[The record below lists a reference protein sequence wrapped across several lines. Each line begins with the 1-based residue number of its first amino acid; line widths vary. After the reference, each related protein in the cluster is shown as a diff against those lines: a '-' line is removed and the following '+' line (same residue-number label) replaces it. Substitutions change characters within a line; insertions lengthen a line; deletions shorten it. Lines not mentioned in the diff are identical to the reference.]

1 MPPRRW
7 MTLLLVFTLAA
18 CGPTASSVELTSATP
33 TTVQLRGRLTFAGST
48 TVQPL
53 VDKLGGVFHQ
63 RNPEVGLEIAAG
75 GSVVGIKAIHQ
86 GTTDI
91 GMSSRALHAA
101 ELDGISTHQIA
112 SDVLAVVVNPANP
125 LQTLSQDQLID
136 IYLGT
141 ITNWRELGGA
151 DLPITVVVREESSG
165 TRGAFDEIALR
176 NQAPLAPQISVGIT
190 AGDVAALVTNDVGAI
205 GYVGFGN
212 VESSLRTVAI
222 DGVVPSVATVRDGS
236 YRLVRPLLL
245 LTGPLSQPLAQAFI
259 DFVLSDE
266 GQRLVAEDGWVPV
279 R

>member
-7 MTLLLVFTLAA
+7 ITLLVLLTLTA
-18 CGPTASSVELTSATP
+18 CGPTASSVAPRPATP

-53 VDKLGGVFHQ
+53 VDKLGAVFTQ
-63 RNPEVGLEIAAG
+63 LNPDVALEIAAG

-91 GMSSRALHAA
+91 GMSSRALHEDEQA
-101 ELDGISTHQIA
+101 GITTHQIA
-112 SDVLAVVVNPANP
+112 SDVLAVVVNPANRVQA
-125 LQTLSQDQLID
+125 LTQQQLID
-136 IYLGT
+136 IYLGK
-141 ITNWRELGGA
+141 ITSWRELGGA

-176 NQAPLAPQISVGIT
+176 KQTPAAPRLSVAIT
-190 AGDVAALVTNDVGAI
+190 AGDVAATVAGDVGAI
-205 GYVGFGN
+205 GYLGFGN
-212 VESSLRTVAI
+212 VDVSVSVVAI

-245 LTGPLSQPLAQAFI
+245 LSGPLSQPLAQAFI
-259 DFVLSDE
+259 DFVLSDA
-266 GQRLVAEDGWVPV
+266 GQRLVAEDGWAPV

>member
-1 MPPRRW
+1 MQPRRW
-7 MTLLLVFTLAA
+7 ITLLLLLALTA
-18 CGPTASSVELTSATP
+18 CAAPASSLEPPATP

-53 VDKLGGVFHQ
+53 VDKLGGIFRQ
-63 RNPEVGLEIAAG
+63 LNQEVGLEIAAG
-75 GSVVGIKAIHQ
+75 GSVVGITAIHQ

-91 GMSSRALHAA
+91 GMSSRALHAD
-101 ELDGISTHQIA
+101 ELVGINTHQIA

-125 LQTLSQDQLID
+125 LQALTQQQLID

-176 NQAPLAPQISVGIT
+176 HQQPLAPRLSVAIT
-190 AGDVAALVTNDVGAI
+190 AGDVAATVAGDVGAI
-205 GYVGFGN
+205 GYLGFGN
-212 VESSLRTVAI
+212 VDASLRIVAI
-222 DGVVPSVATVRDGS
+222 DGVAPSVATVRDGS

-245 LTGPLSQPLAQAFI
+245 LTGPLSQPLAQSFI
-259 DFVLSDE
+259 DFVLSDV